1 MKKTNKISIIILA
14 FIQMI
19 NQNINAQMP
28 SEKTI
33 TIDNT
38 KIAYYEQGNGE
49 IVLFLHGW
57 PQTSYVWRKVLPE
70 LSKNYRVIAI
80 DLPGLGNSDS
90 TRSYDTKNIA
100 TLLNGLTDSL
110 QIKRFHLVGHDIG
123 SWVAVAYAMHFESK
137 LITLTVIDAG
147 IPGLIS
153 PTVFQP
159 ENANK
164 IWQFY
169 FHAVDEIPEFLTEG
183 KEKKYLSWYFSKKS
197 YIKTAIDENDLQVYY
212 SAYKGKTK
220 MKNGFDY
227 YRAFAES
234 SIQNKS
240 FNSTLTIPILAIGG
254 KYAMAEQ
261 VGIAIKKI
269 ATNVQTETI
278 DLCGHYIPEE
288 QPEKLVELIE
298 KHIKK

>member
-19 NQNINAQMP
+19 NQNMNAQMP
-28 SEKTI
+28 TEKTI

-38 KIAYYEQGNGE
+38 KIAYYEQGKGE
-49 IVLFLHGW
+49 TVLLLHGW

-70 LSKNYRVIAI
+70 LSKNYRVIAV
-80 DLPGLGNSDS
+80 DLPGLGNSDT

-110 QIKRFHLVGHDIG
+110 QIKKFHLVGHDIG

-183 KEKKYLSWYFSKKS
+183 KEKEYLSWYFSKKS
-197 YIKTAIDENDLQVYY
+197 YIKTAIDETDLQIYY
-212 SAYKGKTK
+212 SAYKGKKK

-234 SIQNKS
+234 STQNKS

-254 KYAMAEQ
+254 KYAMADQ
-261 VGIAIKKI
+261 VGIAMKKI
-269 ATNVQTETI
+269 STNVQTETV
-278 DLCGHYIPEE
+278 DFCGHYIPEE

-298 KHIKK
+298 KHINK

>member
-100 TLLNGLTDSL
+100 TLLNGLTDRL

-183 KEKKYLSWYFSKKS
+183 KEKEYLSWYFSKKS

-269 ATNVQTETI
+269 ATNVKTETI